1 MLYGENL
8 CFSSR
13 RFFHN
18 SLSSSTSVGLVGRE
32 MDKERLTAVSQLV
45 CDHAKQRRYCMNQ
58 FDILN
63 GFEVITTKCSNCH
76 KTLALEVKKI
86 R

>member
-1 MLYGENL
+1 
-8 CFSSR
+8 
-13 RFFHN
+13 
-18 SLSSSTSVGLVGRE
+18 

-45 CDHAKQRRYCMNQ
+45 CDHAKQRRYSISQ

-63 GFEVITTKCSNCH
+63 GFEIIATKCSNCH
-76 KTLALEVKKI
+76 KMLALEVKKL